1 MEIIRHL
8 ILIQSLVILNKCL
21 YDKGAPYISDF
32 FLNFKDVPYNLSGLS
47 ASWVYLPLICLMF
60 AKY

>member
-21 YDKGAPYISDF
+21 YDKGALYVSDLF
-32 FLNFKDVPYNLSGLS
+32 FLILRMYHT
-47 ASWVYLPLICLMF
+47 I
-60 AKY
+60 

>member
-21 YDKGAPYISDF
+21 YDKGAPYIGDF
-32 FLNFKDVPYNLSGLS
+32 FF
-47 ASWVYLPLICLMF
+47 
-60 AKY
+60 